1 MLKDNLKKTSGT
13 KALGPDCKF
22 RYLSQV
28 NAYLITDHHHH
39 PGKRFFSTSARLCK
53 MAQKKAG

>member
-28 NAYLITDHHHH
+28 NAYLIADHHHH
-39 PGKRFFSTSARLCK
+39 PGKRFFSNFCK
-53 MAQKKAG
+53 ALQNGPEKG